1 MAMYKKRRTQVNAD
15 ELVGASRI
23 NYLHSAL
30 RETHFNVH
38 ARLALVQLI
47 KALLIKP
54 AARRNLWNM
63 A

>member
-1 MAMYKKRRTQVNAD
+1 MNGHVQEEAHSSKCR

-47 KALLIKP
+47 KARGAL
-54 AARRNLWNM
+54 N
-63 A
+63 